1 MRTLLQKVVVWNPY
15 DREFVGNV
23 IFQRGRYFFNTVEH
37 CRRRGNTIPRKKR
50 RPEGSCTQNGTVVS
64 YDVPRVVARG
74 AVGHTQQP
82 ETPASSTRGH
92 PMLPHCLVPSYEC
105 NPWCG
110 IHVNIVPKYL
120 IDFFPSYTLRFWRNF
135 LTQTNLVISHL
146 SAMCSVSECR
156 ITILIANLAVMECSR
171 NVSFLAIEIIKY
183 IYEKT
188 TKHSKPL
195 TDDVR
200 I

>member
-1 MRTLLQKVVVWNPY
+1 MQIFHNRRKSRTIVQAPFLVHSETKARVVRCVTTYNIALTICYDAYRERLRMRTLLQKVVVWNPY

-105 NPWCG
+105 NP
-110 IHVNIVPKYL
+110 
-120 IDFFPSYTLRFWRNF
+120 
-135 LTQTNLVISHL
+135 
-146 SAMCSVSECR
+146 
-156 ITILIANLAVMECSR
+156 
-171 NVSFLAIEIIKY
+171 
-183 IYEKT
+183 
-188 TKHSKPL
+188 
-195 TDDVR
+195 
-200 I
+200 